1 MRYILNPYIALRSW
15 MLVPYAYYIK
25 GERNAKGLTAEEF
38 AFLTECDGRSELP
51 DEAESPLARKF
62 LADGFI
68 RKAENCDVLSDW
80 SRPRLCPNRYFP
92 AMNWMIIG
100 KCNYNCIHCF
110 NAADNAPLMS
120 EWSMDEADRL
130 LDQARDCGINAF
142 TITGGEPMLQIDFL
156 TELFTKAKQN
166 GIRTALDTCG
176 ILFDPDHTEK
186 TDKLMAVTDLVLLD
200 IKHMFDEEHKKLT
213 GHSNARVFAFAEY
226 LKKIGKPVWIR
237 HVVVPGITFR
247 REELL
252 ALGRY
257 LKTLT
262 NMEKLEVL
270 PYHSMGK
277 VKYDSL
283 GIEYPLLNTPQLTK
297 AEAAEAEAII
307 REGMA
312 E

>member
-1 MRYILNPYIALRSW
+1 
-15 MLVPYAYYIK
+15 
-25 GERNAKGLTAEEF
+25 
-38 AFLTECDGRSELP
+38 
-51 DEAESPLARKF
+51 
-62 LADGFI
+62 
-68 RKAENCDVLSDW
+68 
-80 SRPRLCPNRYFP
+80 
-92 AMNWMIIG
+92 
-100 KCNYNCIHCF
+100 
-110 NAADNAPLMS
+110 
-120 EWSMDEADRL
+120 
-130 LDQARDCGINAF
+130 
-142 TITGGEPMLQIDFL
+142 MLQIDFL

-186 TDKLMAVTDLVLLD
+186 TDQLMAVTDLVLLD